1 MKRWEREK
9 LLREGGVLDG
19 TARSQAERRMVERD
33 LADSPFAGQRIP
45 QRLRNFRPGID
56 SYVSALHGPLAYM
69 QRLRTIHEEEL
80 AHEERLR
87 AVWLAVAAE
96 CGGDGAQF
104 ASAWHRAAEDWSF
117 AAINLLIEKHNRYFP
132 AESRL
137 PMDPRTGDFVLIA
150 GQPYRREPLDAHW
163 VLARFPA
170 HLDAARSA
178 AAAAA

>member
-33 LADSPFAGQRIP
+33 LEGSPFAGQRIE
-45 QRLRNFRPGID
+45 QRLRNFRPGVD
-56 SYVSALHGPLAYM
+56 TYVSSLHGPLAYM
-69 QRLRTIHEEEL
+69 QRLRQIHEEEL

-87 AVWLAVAAE
+87 TVWLELATPN
-96 CGGDGAQF
+96 GDPD
-104 ASAWHRAAEDWSF
+104 RF
-117 AAINLLIEKHNRYFP
+117 AAAWRRTAARWNFTAVNLLIDKHNRYFP

-137 PMDPRTGDFVLIA
+137 PMDPRTGDFILV
-150 GQPYRREPLDAHW
+150 GGRPYRREPLDSSW

-170 HLDAARSA
+170 RLDAARA
-178 AAAAA
+178 ARAA